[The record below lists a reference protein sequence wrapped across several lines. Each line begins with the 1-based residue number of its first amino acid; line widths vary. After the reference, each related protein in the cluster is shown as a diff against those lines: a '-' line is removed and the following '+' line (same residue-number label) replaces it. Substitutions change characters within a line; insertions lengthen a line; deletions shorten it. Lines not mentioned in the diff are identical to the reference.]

1 MKLEAEELH
10 QAAHLAR
17 LTLEPEAIDDYTQA
31 LSNILTLVDEM
42 QAIDTDQVQP
52 MAHPLDATQR
62 LRIDEVTE
70 TVDRDYLQQQAPA
83 TEQGLYLVPRVVE

>member
-10 QAAHLAR
+10 KAAHLAR
-17 LTLEPEAIDDYTQA
+17 LTLEPEATEDYTQA
-31 LSNILTLVDEM
+31 LSNILNLVDEM
-42 QAIDTDQVQP
+42 QAINTDGVQP

-70 TVDRDYLQQQAPA
+70 SVDRDHLQQQAPA
-83 TEQGLYLVPRVVE
+83 TDQGLYLVPRVVE

>member
-1 MKLEAEELH
+1 MTLEVEEL
-10 QAAHLAR
+10 QKVAHLAR
-17 LTLEPEAIDDYTQA
+17 LTLEPEAVKDYSEA
-31 LSNILTLVDEM
+31 LSNILDLVDEM
-42 QAIDTDQVQP
+42 QAIDTNQVKP

-70 TVDRDYLQQQAPA
+70 TVNPEYLQAGAPA